1 MRAGNCT
8 APQPSEAQARV
19 IQAVIINSVMMTM
32 QSVHTLG
39 IKIFGKLFG
48 RKAARKPF
56 INQHSLA

>member
-19 IQAVIINSVMMTM
+19 IQAVIINSVTM

-39 IKIFGKLFG
+39 INIFGKVIWPQG
-48 RKAARKPF
+48 RP
-56 INQHSLA
+56 QTLH